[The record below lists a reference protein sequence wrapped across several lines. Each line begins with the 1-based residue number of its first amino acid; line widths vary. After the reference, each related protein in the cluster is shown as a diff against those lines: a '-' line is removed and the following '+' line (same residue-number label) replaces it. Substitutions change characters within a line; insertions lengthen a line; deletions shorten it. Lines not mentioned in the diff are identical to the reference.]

1 MTSKRTIN
9 NLSDSTIKAA
19 KSQEKTYC
27 LSDGGNLFLEITKTG
42 TKSWRYNYRLNG
54 KSKTYRFGKYPLVS
68 LTEARERRRWAMG
81 QIAEGRDPALV
92 KKLEKNTIDAETFE
106 AVACDWLEVN
116 ISGGN
121 WSESHAHRTAS
132 YLKRDVYPIIGQM
145 GLKAI
150 ESKHVILIIR
160 NVASRGAVDAA
171 KRLKGVIAQVFDY
184 GIVHQLCAVNPARQ
198 FQLRALNLP
207 DVLSTSYAAIKDPIQ
222 FGGLLR
228 DIDSYHGGVSVSY
241 ALKLA
246 PFVALRPYEL
256 TGGEWS
262 EVDLDE
268 AVWVLPAKRRK
279 LSQSRK
285 KANRAIDNFIIPLSK
300 QAVELLF
307 ELKQYTGKGR
317 LMFPSNRGN
326 DRPLSENALRVAL
339 RTMGYENEDHTGHGF
354 RGSFSTMMNEL
365 EPQSKVMIDAAIAH
379 KVSGEVEAAYNKAQ
393 YIDERRR
400 ILQKWANYID
410 SLKSGADVLQ
420 FKQA

>member
-1 MTSKRTIN
+1 MAKKNTLNK
-9 NLSDSTIKAA
+9 LKDSDIKTAWPRE
-19 KSQEKTYC
+19 SMYT
-27 LSDGGNLFLEITKTG
+27 LSDGGNLFLVVYSSG
-42 TKSWRYNYRLNG
+42 AKSWRYNFRLNG
-54 KSKTYRFGKYPLVS
+54 KSKTYQIGKYPQVTLA
-68 LTEARERRRWAMG
+68 EARERRRWAIT
-81 QIAEGRDPALV
+81 QTSEGNDPALI
-92 KKLEKNTIDAETFE
+92 KKLQKNTIDAETFE
-106 AVACDWLEVN
+106 AVARDWLEVN
-116 ISGGN
+116 VSGDN
-121 WSESHAHRTAS
+121 WSESHADRTAS
-132 YLKRDVYPIIGQM
+132 YLRRDVYPIIGRM
-145 GLKAI
+145 SLKSI
-150 ESKHVILIIR
+150 ESKHVIMIIR
-160 NVASRGAVDAA
+160 NVAGRGAVDAA

-184 GIVHQLCAVNPARQ
+184 GVVNQLCDVNPARQ
-198 FQLRALNLP
+198 FRLKALNLP
-207 DVLSTSYAAIKDPIQ
+207 DVLTTSYSAITDPLK

-246 PFVALRPYEL
+246 PYVALRPSEL

-268 AVWVLPAKRRK
+268 AVWVLQAKRRK
-279 LSQSRK
+279 LSQTRK
-285 KANRAIDNFIIPLSK
+285 KANRSVDDFIIPLSK
-300 QAVELLF
+300 QAVAVLS
-307 ELKQYTGKGR
+307 ELKQYTGNGR

-339 RTMGYENEDHTGHGF
+339 RTMGYENKDHTGHGF